1 MDKEEGKVKTKK
13 RKKETELY
21 EAAYE
26 LFTTKGT
33 KDTAIDDIVKKA
45 GVAKGTFYLYFKD
58 KYDII
63 NKLILKKAS
72 SICKEAVN
80 EVEKANLDMFE
91 DKCIF
96 FLEYL
101 ISYFKNN
108 KLILKMIN
116 KNLSVV
122 VIKRALIT
130 QDESN
135 DMNEVVLFFINNLIE
150 RGMSKDEAL
159 NNLFFIFELVGG
171 VCYSTIILEEPMT
184 IDEVKLQLYEK
195 VLTFLQVNKG

>member
-1 MDKEEGKVKTKK
+1 MDKKVGKAKINKK
-13 RKKETELY
+13 KKETELY

-33 KDTAIDDIVKKA
+33 KNTAIDDIVKKA

-63 NKLILKKAS
+63 NKLILKKTSA
-72 SICKEAVN
+72 ICKEAVD
-80 EVEKANLDMFE
+80 EVEKANLDTLE
-91 DKCIF
+91 DRFIF

-101 ISYFKNN
+101 ISYFKKN
-108 KLILKMIN
+108 KLILKLIN

-122 VIKRALIT
+122 VIKRALNT
-130 QDESN
+130 QEEYSG
-135 DMNEVVLFFINNLIE
+135 MNEAVLFFINSLVE
-150 RGMSKDEAL
+150 RGMTKEEAL

-171 VCYSTIILEEPMT
+171 VFYTTIILEQPKK
-184 IDEVKLQLYEK
+184 IDEVKNQLYKK
-195 VLTFLQVNKG
+195 VLTFLQVNR